1 MWRDAI
7 TLLTCEDETTEDAEG
22 RWETVVSALEN
33 R

>member
-1 MWRDAI
+1 MRRDAI
-7 TLLTCEDETTEDAEG
+7 TQLTCEDETTKDAER